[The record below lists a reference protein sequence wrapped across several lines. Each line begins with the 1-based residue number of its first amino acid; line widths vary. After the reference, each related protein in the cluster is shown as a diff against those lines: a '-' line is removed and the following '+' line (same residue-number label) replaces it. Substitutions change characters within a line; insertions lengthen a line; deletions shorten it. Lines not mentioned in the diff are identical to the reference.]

1 LAPSVNYDGSL
12 SDGRTAARLK
22 VTVRLAEAGLAI
34 DGGERGLI
42 WAFEDLRLADE
53 QRRGQPVRLLN
64 VAQADAR
71 LTIEDNAILRPL
83 YAMAPHLRDPG
94 VMGRRPGLR
103 LVQWAAGIAA
113 LVVILFYGLPWAA
126 EPVAALMPLEWEEAM
141 GERVMREFSQ
151 GDKAC
156 DGADGRRALDR
167 LTGQLTAVA
176 DTPYT
181 FRVTVVDTKD
191 VNAFAGPGGYI
202 VIFRGLITAAETPDE
217 VAGVLAHEMGHVI
230 ERHAT
235 EGIVRAAGLG
245 LIVQILIGDPSGL
258 VGLGA
263 AAGEFLITLAY
274 SREAEAEADAV
285 AVEILAAADI
295 DAGGLVRFLERM
307 ARREGDAEGGLVSF
321 LSTHP
326 QSAERAEAV
335 RNTGTRGDQGMS
347 DRDWAALRAICA

>member
-1 LAPSVNYDGSL
+1 MGLTYDGSL

-22 VTVRLAEAGLAI
+22 VTVRLAEAGLTIEAA
-34 DGGERGLI
+34 DGSRDLT

-64 VAQADAR
+64 VAQVDAR
-71 LTIEDNAILRPL
+71 LTIEDSAILRPL

-113 LVVILFYGLPWAA
+113 VILILFYGLPWAA
-126 EPVAALMPLEWEEAM
+126 EPVAALMPLEWEEAL
-141 GERVMREFSQ
+141 GEQVMREFGQ
-151 GDKAC
+151 RNKAC
-156 DGADGRRALDR
+156 DGAAGRRALDR
-167 LTGQLTAVA
+167 LTEQLTAVA
-176 DTPYT
+176 DTSYT
-181 FRVTVVDTKD
+181 FRVTVVDTKA

-202 VIFRGLITAAETPDE
+202 VIFRGLIAAAETPDE

-230 ERHAT
+230 ERHST
-235 EGIVRAAGLG
+235 ESMVRAAGLG

-258 VGLGA
+258 IGLGA
-263 AAGEFLITLAY
+263 AAGEFLINLAY

-285 AVEILAAADI
+285 AVDILAEAGI

-307 ARREGDAEGGLVSF
+307 ARQEGGEDGGLASF

-326 QSAERAEAV
+326 QSAQRAEAV
-335 RNTGTRGDQGMS
+335 RNSGNRGDQGMP
-347 DRDWAALRAICA
+347 DRDWKALRAICE

>member
-1 LAPSVNYDGSL
+1 MRYEGSL

-34 DGGERGLI
+34 AGGERDLI
-42 WAFEDLRLADE
+42 WAFDDLRLADE

-71 LTIEDNAILRPL
+71 LTIEDSAILRPL
-83 YAMAPHLRDPG
+83 YAMAPHLRDLG

-103 LVQWAAGIAA
+103 LVQWAAGITT
-113 LVVILFYGLPWAA
+113 VIIILFWGLPWAA
-126 EPVAALMPLEWEEAM
+126 EPVAALMPLEWEEAL
-141 GERVMREFSQ
+141 GEQVMREFSQ
-151 GDKAC
+151 HNKIC
-156 DGADGRRALDR
+156 DGATGRRALDR
-167 LTGQLTAVA
+167 LTEQLAAGA
-176 DTPYT
+176 DTPYR
-181 FRVTVVDTKD
+181 FRVTVVDSEA

-202 VIFRGLITAAETPDE
+202 VIFHGLIAAAETPDE

-230 ERHAT
+230 ERHST
-235 EGIVRAAGLG
+235 ERLVRAAGLG

-258 VGLGA
+258 IGLGT
-263 AAGEFLITLAY
+263 AAGELLIDLAY

-285 AVEILAAADI
+285 AVEVLAEAGI
-295 DAGGLVRFLERM
+295 NAGGLVRFLERT
-307 ARREGDAEGGLVSF
+307 ARQEAGAGGGLVSF

-335 RNTGTRGDQGMS
+335 RNSGNRGGQGMS
-347 DRDWAALRAICA
+347 DGDWTALGAICA

>member
-1 LAPSVNYDGSL
+1 MALIYNGNL

-34 DGGERGLI
+34 EGGERSLT
-42 WAFEDLRLADE
+42 WAFDDLRLADE

-71 LTIEDNAILRPL
+71 LTIEDSAILRPL

-113 LVVILFYGLPWAA
+113 VILILFYGLPWAA
-126 EPVAALMPLEWEEAM
+126 EPVAALMPLEWEEAL
-141 GERVMREFSQ
+141 GEQVMREFSE

-156 DGADGRRALDR
+156 DGAAGRRVLDR

-181 FRVTVVDTKD
+181 FRVTVINSEA

-230 ERHAT
+230 ERHST
-235 EGIVRAAGLG
+235 ESMVRIAGLG
-245 LIVQILIGDPSGL
+245 LIVQILTGDPSGL
-258 VGLGA
+258 IGLGT
-263 AAGEFLITLAY
+263 AAGELLINLAY
-274 SREAEAEADAV
+274 SRDAEAEADAI
-285 AVEILAAADI
+285 AVEVLAKADI

-307 ARREGDAEGGLVSF
+307 AQQEGSGDGGLVSF

-335 RNTGTRGDQGMS
+335 RNTGNRGDQGMT